1 MVLRGEASCGMKEHI
16 DHLVESYSRRFKRD
30 KAVSA
35 LQVGSSLSEEDFFDN
50 SDLDFL
56 VVYDK
61 KIRKNFVLEYTKKI
75 EINVMRRSKGQFLR
89 LLEEGNPVDLIALRF
104 GRVLFDDG
112 FLEGL
117 RGDYKQTQRTVERWM
132 HTASFSLSS
141 AASNYSLP
149 ACVCCYFK
157 DLHHSARDF
166 SRAMILK
173 KKNELVEGNTIIMEH
188 LTSLYPELVEDYRF
202 ILSGRRNYQN
212 FEPRYLKTKKIEENE
227 MGRYLLA
234 GQNFAKK
241 AYEVVLGLVLPK
253 VNDLISEL
261 ERRTEIDHY
270 HGFWLSPEKKEIAVS
285 LILKGEKVEHFAYHL
300 AERRWKC

>member
-1 MVLRGEASCGMKEHI
+1 MMEHI
-16 DHLVESYSRRFKRD
+16 DHLVKSYSRRFKRD

-61 KIRKNFVLEYTKKI
+61 EIRKTFVLEHTKKI
-75 EINVMRRSKGQFLR
+75 EINVMRRSKEQFLR

-104 GRVLFDDG
+104 GKVLFDDG
-112 FLEGL
+112 FLKGL
-117 RGDYKQTQRTVERWM
+117 KGESYRPTQRTIERWM

-141 AASNYSLP
+141 AANNYSLP
-149 ACVCCYFK
+149 ACICCYFK

-173 KKNELVEGNTIIMEH
+173 KKNELVEGNTVVMEH
-188 LTSLYPELVEDYRF
+188 LTSLYPELVEDYRL
-202 ILSGRRNYQN
+202 ILDGRRNYQD
-212 FEPRYLKTKKIEENE
+212 FEPKYLKTKKIEENE

-234 GQNFAKK
+234 GENFARK

-261 ERRTEIDHY
+261 EKRYEIDHY
-270 HGFWLSPEKKEIAVS
+270 HGFWLSPERKEITVG
-285 LILKGEKVEHFAYHL
+285 LILKGEKVEHFVYHL
-300 AERRWKC
+300 AERRWKR

>member
-1 MVLRGEASCGMKEHI
+1 MEHI
-16 DHLVESYSRRFKRD
+16 DHLVKLYSRRFKRD

-61 KIRKNFVLEYTKKI
+61 EIRKTFVLEHTKKI
-75 EINVMRRSKGQFLR
+75 EINVMRRSKEQFLR

-104 GRVLFDDG
+104 GKVLFDDG
-112 FLEGL
+112 FLKGL
-117 RGDYKQTQRTVERWM
+117 KGESYRPTQRTIERWM

-141 AASNYSLP
+141 AANNYSLP
-149 ACVCCYFK
+149 ACICCYFK

-173 KKNELVEGNTIIMEH
+173 KKNELVEGNTVVMEH
-188 LTSLYPELVEDYRF
+188 LTSLYPELVEDYRL
-202 ILSGRRNYQN
+202 ILDGRRNYQD
-212 FEPRYLKTKKIEENE
+212 FEPKYLKTRKIEENE
-227 MGRYLLA
+227 LGKYLLA
-234 GQNFAKK
+234 GENFARK

-261 ERRTEIDHY
+261 EKRIEIDHY
-270 HGFWLSPEKKEIAVS
+270 HGFWLSPERKEIVVG
-285 LILKGEKVEHFAYHL
+285 LILKEDKVEHFVYHL
-300 AERRWKC
+300 VERRLKQ